1 MRPWVEKLC
10 KLIEKGSIV
19 SNGIY
24 ETSFVRTGTFEI
36 EINDNLQYSYTIA
49 IRNYNEINHITIY
62 QDECDL
68 ITRTINKLKEKQGD
82 ELINFLTKTA

>member
-24 ETSFVRTGTFEI
+24 ETYFVRTGEFEI
-36 EINDNLQYSYTIA
+36 SCNNLYTIT
-49 IRNYNEINHITIY
+49 IKRFDVIDYITIY

-68 ITRTINKLKEKQGD
+68 ITRTINKLKEKQED
-82 ELINFLTKTA
+82 ELINFLTKMP

>member
-10 KLIEKGSIV
+10 ELIEKGSIV

-24 ETSFVRTGTFEI
+24 EASFVRTGEFEI
-36 EINDNLQYSYTIA
+36 SCSNFYTVTIKRFDV
-49 IRNYNEINHITIY
+49 IDYITIY

-68 ITRTINKLKEKQGD
+68 IARTINKLKEKQED
-82 ELINFLTKTA
+82 ELINFLTKIS

>member
-19 SNGIY
+19 SNSMY
-24 ETSFVRTGTFEI
+24 ETSFVRTGEYEI
-36 EINDNLQYSYTIA
+36 SRNNLYVLTIRRFDTINY
-49 IRNYNEINHITIY
+49 ITIY

-68 ITRTINKLKEKQGD
+68 ITRTINKLKEKQED
-82 ELINFLTKTA
+82 DLINILTKIP

>member
-1 MRPWVEKLC
+1 MRSWVEKLC

-24 ETSFVRTGTFEI
+24 ETAFVRTGEFEI
-36 EINDNLQYSYTIA
+36 SCNNLYTVTIKRFDV
-49 IRNYNEINHITIY
+49 IDYITIY

-82 ELINFLTKTA
+82 ELINFLTKIS